1 MRIWE
6 RSQLQRICLRT
17 GARGVELGSLE
28 LEVLPCSQF
37 WLPEGLRDISVLGVF
52 ALLCFGLDH
61 DSGDRKNCSVTV
73 SLLHIPFVAA
83 QACPDSHLWTTG
95 PLSLIEHLGFRLRD
109 AIHEQWMRLVV
120 QLRSP
125 VHVLDGYLEVASSLA
140 VSFRT
145 DDLFFVGSKSSL
157 CLRH

>member
-1 MRIWE
+1 MQSVLAARRSPRHIRSGCFCFTVFWTGSRLW
-6 RSQLQRICLRT
+6 RSQKLFRYSEFT
-17 GARGVELGSLE
+17 
-28 LEVLPCSQF
+28 
-37 WLPEGLRDISVLGVF
+37 
-52 ALLCFGLDH
+52 
-61 DSGDRKNCSVTV
+61 
-73 SLLHIPFVAA
+73 LHISFVAA
-83 QACPDSHLWTTG
+83 QACPGSHLWTTG